1 MKRRILVVEDEEKL
15 RRVIELQLISAGFDV
30 DKAGTAEEGLKL
42 VDRADLVLTD
52 LKLPNMDGLELLG
65 LIRRQN
71 AQVPVIM
78 MTAFGSVET
87 AVEAMKAGA
96 TDFLL
101 KPFSL
106 DHLMQ
111 VVNKALE
118 VRALRDENR
127 ALKEELGRRYEF
139 DNIIGRSP
147 PMQEIF
153 ATIERVAPTRATVL
167 LAGESGVGKD
177 LIARA
182 IHFHSPRRD
191 RPLVKINCT
200 AIPENLMESELFG
213 YEKGAFT
220 GAQTT
225 KPGKFEQ
232 ADTGTVF
239 LDEIGDVPAAI
250 QVKLLRILQER
261 EFERLGS
268 NETRHIDVRVIAA
281 TNQDLRAALEQG
293 TFREDLYYRLN
304 VVPLN
309 IPPLRERKEDIPFLA
324 NHFVKKLAPD
334 TGCRA
339 ESITDAAIEK
349 LMAYHWPGNVREL
362 ENVIE
367 RSLVMC
373 TGHRAGRRRYP
384 AGERPAPPRA
394 QRFALPAGRHDAG
407 PIRAGPHPRG
417 AAPRRRQQEPGR
429 APAGA
434 DAQRPA
440 LPADADGAGGVGW
453 EHGHPAN
460 AASHGRAR
468 LDRRFRQ
475 ERLRRAGGG
484 WQSHHSS
491 GCPGPLR
498 LRRRRWTAQGR
509 PGGRRGWRRRRWAPC
524 RAALRSTRNHPR
536 RDSLH
541 SLRRPAQNV
550 RRFRRRVPAGR
561 GDGGVAKAAPD
572 RSSKARRG
580 VGNYNT

>member
-1 MKRRILVVEDEEKL
+1 MKKRILVVEDEDKL
-15 RRVIELQLISAGFDV
+15 RRVIELQLASSGFEV
-30 DKAGTAEEGLKL
+30 DKAATAEEGLKV

-52 LKLPNMDGLELLG
+52 LKLPGIDGLEFLS

-71 AQVPVIM
+71 SQVPIVM

-87 AVEAMKAGA
+87 AVGAMKAGA

-111 VVNKALE
+111 VVYKALE
-118 VRALRDENR
+118 IRALRDENR
-127 ALKEELGRRYEF
+127 QLKEELGRRYEF

-147 PMQEIF
+147 AMQEIF

-220 GAQTT
+220 GAQNA

-268 NETRHIDVRVIAA
+268 NVTRHIDVRVIAA

-304 VVPLN
+304 VVPMN
-309 IPPLRERKEDIPFLA
+309 IPSLRERKQDIPFLA
-324 NHFVKKLAPD
+324 NHFIHKLAPD
-334 TGCRA
+334 SASRV
-339 ESITDAAIEK
+339 ESITDAAMEK
-349 LMAYHWPGNVREL
+349 LTAYHWPGNVREL

-373 TGHRAGRRRYP
+373 TGT
-384 AGERPAPPRA
+384 
-394 QRFALPAGRHDAG
+394 QLDAG
-407 PIRAGPHPRG
+407 DIHLED
-417 AAPRRRQQEPGR
+417 APRRREQNGGTGFLPDGMTLDQYEQELIR
-429 APAGA
+429 EA
-434 DAQRPA
+434 
-440 LPADADGAGGVGW
+440 
-453 EHGHPAN
+453 
-460 AASHGRAR
+460 
-468 LDRRFRQ
+468 
-475 ERLRRAGGG
+475 LRRADGNKS
-484 WQSHHSS
+484 QAA
-491 GCPGPLR
+491 R
-498 LRRRRWTAQGR
+498 LLGLTRN
-509 PGGRRGWRRRRWAPC
+509 
-524 RAALRSTRNHPR
+524 ALRYRLTQMGIES
-536 RDSLH
+536 
-541 SLRRPAQNV
+541 
-550 RRFRRRVPAGR
+550 
-561 GDGGVAKAAPD
+561 
-572 RSSKARRG
+572 
-580 VGNYNT
+580 

>member
-1 MKRRILVVEDEEKL
+1 MKKRILVVEDEEKL
-15 RRVIELQLISAGFDV
+15 RRVVELQLLSGGFEV
-30 DKAGTAEEGLKL
+30 DKATTAEEAIKI

-52 LKLPNMDGLELLG
+52 LRLPNMDGLQFLAQ
-65 LIRRQN
+65 IRRQN
-71 AQVPVIM
+71 GQVPVVM

-87 AVEAMKAGA
+87 AVGAMKAGA

-111 VVNKALE
+111 VVYKALE
-118 VRALRDENR
+118 MRALRDENR
-127 ALKEELGRRYEF
+127 QLKEELGRRYEY
-139 DNIIGRSP
+139 DNIIGRSQ

-182 IHFHSPRRD
+182 IHFHSPRHD

-220 GAQTT
+220 GANTS

-239 LDEIGDVPAAI
+239 LDEIGDVPAVI

-268 NETRHIDVRVIAA
+268 NVTRHIDVRIIAA

-309 IPPLRERKEDIPFLA
+309 IPPLRERKGDIPFLA
-324 NHFVKKLAPD
+324 THFVQKLAPE
-334 TGCRA
+334 TGHVV
-339 ESITDAAIEK
+339 EGISEAAIQK
-349 LMAYHWPGNVREL
+349 LKQYHWPGNVREL

-367 RSLVMC
+367 R
-373 TGHRAGRRRYP
+373 R
-384 AGERPAPPRA
+384 
-394 QRFALPAGRHDAG
+394 
-407 PIRAGPHPRG
+407 
-417 AAPRRRQQEPGR
+417 
-429 APAGA
+429 
-434 DAQRPA
+434 
-440 LPADADGAGGVGW
+440 
-453 EHGHPAN
+453 
-460 AASHGRAR
+460 
-468 LDRRFRQ
+468 
-475 ERLRRAGGG
+475 
-484 WQSHHSS
+484 
-491 GCPGPLR
+491 
-498 LRRRRWTAQGR
+498 
-509 PGGRRGWRRRRWAPC
+509 
-524 RAALRSTRNHPR
+524 
-536 RDSLH
+536 
-541 SLRRPAQNV
+541 
-550 RRFRRRVPAGR
+550 
-561 GDGGVAKAAPD
+561 
-572 RSSKARRG
+572 
-580 VGNYNT
+580 